1 MRDFLENFIV
11 SIIVTIILGT
21 AVLALGFAIYWGDE
35 YTCRVKAEAQSMQYK
50 FGPVMGCMVKYK
62 GEWVD
67 YDRLRYVGE

>member
-1 MRDFLENFIV
+1 MKEFLENFIV
-11 SIIVTIILGT
+11 SFIVTIILAA
-21 AVLALGFAIYWGDE
+21 AVLALGFAIYWGGE

-50 FGPVMGCMVKYK
+50 FDPVMGCMVKYK